1 MVPERSEVAWSSAGK
16 DKESFEALYK
26 QGSLLGKG
34 GFGMVYAGHRIA
46 DGLQVAIKHVARN
59 KVSHWAE
66 LVSLFQKRSPS
77 VPKQHSVDSLVTP
90 ELLVLSLFFVFLL
103 QPNGAVVPLEVALMK
118 LVCSGSGHRGVIRLL
133 DWYEGPEGFFLV
145 LERPENC
152 QDLFDYVTEQGPLP
166 EKLCR
171 QFFRQVVE
179 AARHCH
185 EKGVV
190 HRDIKDENILVD
202 LRTGNLKLIDF
213 GSGALL
219 RESAYTEF
227 DGTRVYSPPEWV
239 ESQQYHALPATV
251 WSLGILLYDMVCG
264 DIPFERD
271 EEILAAT
278 VEFRTP
284 VSADCQDLIRWC
296 LSLEPSERPT
306 LEQVLLHSWL
316 KLDPLLQPEELQ
328 SPASPRATVCNSS
341 G

>member
-1 MVPERSEVAWSSAGK
+1 M
-16 DKESFEALYK
+16 
-26 QGSLLGKG
+26 
-34 GFGMVYAGHRIA
+34 
-46 DGLQVAIKHVARN
+46 
-59 KVSHWAE
+59 
-66 LVSLFQKRSPS
+66 SLFEKRSPS

-103 QPNGAVVPLEVALMK
+103 QPSGAVVPLEVALMK

-133 DWYEGPEGFFLV
+133 DWYEGPEGFFLI

-227 DGTRVYSPPEWV
+227 DGECQGIGTFF
-239 ESQQYHALPATV
+239 H
-251 WSLGILLYDMVCG
+251 LGGEVRPKGSGSGKLG
-264 DIPFERD
+264 
-271 EEILAAT
+271 AAT
-278 VEFRTP
+278 AESPYQNRGIYF
-284 VSADCQDLIRWC
+284 S
-296 LSLEPSERPT
+296 
-306 LEQVLLHSWL
+306 VLLPRVLSSPWRWLGSW
-316 KLDPLLQPEELQ
+316 
-328 SPASPRATVCNSS
+328 SR
-341 G
+341 